1 MFLVKIHQPKQNI
14 GKQRTNLLSKSSTR
28 ASSKHEST
36 TKKHNLPK
44 RDRTSSLLA
53 LQALAMKIAAYKEKY
68 GDIETQQSSIV
79 KPARIQK
86 KKKENR

>member
-1 MFLVKIHQPKQNI
+1 MFLAKTHPPKQNI

-28 ASSKHEST
+28 TSSKQEST

-44 RDRTSSLLA
+44 RDRTASLLA
-53 LQALAMKIAAYKEKY
+53 LQALAKKIAAYKEKY
-68 GDIETQQSSIV
+68 GDIETRHSSIV

-86 KKKENR
+86 EN